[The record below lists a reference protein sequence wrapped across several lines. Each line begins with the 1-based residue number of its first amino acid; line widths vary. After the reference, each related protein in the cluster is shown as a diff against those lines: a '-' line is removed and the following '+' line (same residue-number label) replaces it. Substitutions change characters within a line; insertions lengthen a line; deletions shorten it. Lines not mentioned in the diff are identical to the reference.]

1 MCLMI
6 RNLNPIDLGSKA
18 TNVPFILCT
27 FFHANVKDLHLKW
40 SLIDLPLPLFLSHYL
55 TLVDEQK
62 SRKERERDRIK
73 CIRMLERND
82 SFLSWS
88 NLPLLQHFVQ
98 SLGLGLDGFVH
109 CINCIYCWSLLLP
122 VAVDRLH
129 VGDLHAVGWG
139 EGPWALV
146 TQVKAIRWTWGLR
159 GTVFTAITR
168 VGVLLCKLH
177 AVLAP
182 LPYLYLF

>member
-40 SLIDLPLPLFLSHYL
+40 SLID
-55 TLVDEQK
+55 
-62 SRKERERDRIK
+62 
-73 CIRMLERND
+73 IRMLERND

-146 TQVKAIRWTWGLR
+146 TQVKAIRWKWGLR